1 MGKEDSDEFNKISD
15 ERNNSNKNILN
26 FYTDENNC
34 VLPNKISGAYSE
46 FHNFIK
52 SNKIPEYAREYK
64 REYQFIRGL
73 NKEFGY
79 FIKKL
84 NDLNKGLFE
93 SNLTNRIKNFM
104 KRFLRAQE
112 KGKFEDI
119 SDFIFPDNILNN
131 IIFINQQ
138 FGYYKLRY
146 DAFCDDS
153 DDDDSNSFSDIVGDY
168 DSDSDSDEYNDD
180 NDNGGDS
187 EYLVDGKPYPGF
199 IEFYDIF
206 KKIFNQIKNDDS
218 DDCDS
223 DDCESDSDREELDLS
238 YTDSDLED
246 FCNHLNSFFS

>member
-1 MGKEDSDEFNKISD
+1 MEKEDSHAVENLYEYYYFAP
-15 ERNNSNKNILN
+15 EL
-26 FYTDENNC
+26 YTDEKNC
-34 VLPNKISGAYSE
+34 IIPSKASGAYSE
-46 FHNFIK
+46 FKSFIK

-64 REYQFIRGL
+64 REYQFIKGL
-73 NKEFGY
+73 NKEFKY

-84 NDLNKGLFE
+84 NDLNNGLFE
-93 SNLTNRIKNFM
+93 TKSTNRIKYYM
-104 KRFLRAQE
+104 KRFLRGQE
-112 KGKFEDI
+112 NGKFKDI
-119 SDFIFPDNILNN
+119 SNFIFPDNILNN

-153 DDDDSNSFSDIVGDY
+153 DDDSNGFSDIVGDY

-180 NDNGGDS
+180 SDDDGNG

-206 KKIFNQIKNDDS
+206 KKIFNQIKNES
-218 DDCDS
+218 CDS
-223 DDCESDSDREELDLS
+223 DSDEYDSDREELDLS

-246 FCNHLNSFFS
+246 FL

>member
-1 MGKEDSDEFNKISD
+1 MKTGISEHFSTTSQTELIGKM
-15 ERNNSNKNILN
+15 
-26 FYTDENNC
+26 TENAN
-34 VLPNKISGAYSE
+34 
-46 FHNFIK
+46 
-52 SNKIPEYAREYK
+52 NKIPEYAREYK

-104 KRFLRAQE
+104 KRFLRARE
-112 KGKFEDI
+112 KGKFKDI

-153 DDDDSNSFSDIVGDY
+153 DDDSDIVGDN
-168 DSDSDSDEYNDD
+168 DSDEYNDD
-180 NDNGGDS
+180 SDDDGNG

-206 KKIFNQIKNDDS
+206 KKNFSQIKNEDSYSDSDSDIEDFDIVLPDSDDDS
-218 DDCDS
+218 DS
-223 DDCESDSDREELDLS
+223 DN
-238 YTDSDLED
+238 
-246 FCNHLNSFFS
+246 F